1 MLNLTKAPTR
11 TPDAIEDPS
20 RQTQLAAPSADVSS
34 TEVLITEHEVLFSTA
49 AAVRLRREKVSHR
62 LVAMLRR
69 TAAALTDASSHPP
82 RLYYL
87 PRREPYYFEHAR
99 MARAMDRL

>member
-20 RQTQLAAPSADVSS
+20 HQTQLAAPSADVSS
-34 TEVLITEHEVLFSTA
+34 AEVLITEHEVVFSTA
-49 AAVRLRREKVSHR
+49 AAVGLRREKVSRR

-69 TAAALTDASSHPP
+69 TAAALTDASQPP
-82 RLYYL
+82 L
-87 PRREPYYFEHAR
+87 PRREPYYFEDAR
-99 MARAMDRL
+99 MAREIDRL

>member
-20 RQTQLAAPSADVSS
+20 HQTQLAAPSADVSS

-69 TAAALTDASSHPP
+69 TAAALTDASHPP
-82 RLYYL
+82 RRYYL